1 MVFID
6 VHTCQ
11 EIQTIESTLSGE
23 TYLIMRAEYEKK
35 IFLSDGPVGELII
48 LKYGNTLKELA
59 FNLFVDIFS
68 IEKIQ
73 TANLP
78 QSLVQ
83 EIMSCKN
90 TELSL
95 GARFS

>member
-59 FNLFVDIFS
+59 FNLFVDILALKNSNCKFTLVFGS
-68 IEKIQ
+68 RDNE
-73 TANLP
+73 P
-78 QSLVQ
+78 Q
-83 EIMSCKN
+83 KY
-90 TELSL
+90 
-95 GARFS
+95 

>member
-35 IFLSDGPVGELII
+35 IFLSDGPVGELIT

-59 FNLFVDIFS
+59 FNLFVDILALKNSNCKFTPVFGS
-68 IEKIQ
+68 RDNE
-73 TANLP
+73 P
-78 QSLVQ
+78 Q
-83 EIMSCKN
+83 KY
-90 TELSL
+90 
-95 GARFS
+95 